1 MVIMCSEASADAN
14 LRTNSLS
21 SLLEMAVIAL
31 AVAGLLYFGYF
42 QLALWIWSQ
51 NLPFSLG
58 EITPWQQ
65 NYLGDRDG
73 IELYALYALV
83 FFNLLSVYALTYG
96 WGRFARKVPRYLLLL
111 PVGVGGAFL
120 YSIGFHPPMSVF
132 SEYSMLE
139 SAAQSF
145 TLILVILPIV
155 ALLYYLQKNSI
166 YGGAAAVAILLIP
179 VCFVSTA
186 AISWYDYSFI
196 LAPALRLFHGADVA
210 EIYFQYDLFLSL
222 LGLAWMKLSL
232 DLNSFQ
238 IVAQSSFYLLFWSIF
253 VFSGRWFVDK
263 RLAIFLLIALVLVRI
278 YPAMFDASEVLQV
291 TPFRLDMW
299 LILLLLVHFKGAQH
313 WSAGLFCGVML
324 LLHKNFGVIYSAA
337 YIQLL
342 LTVCVIDRVVIPG
355 KVIKTA
361 LLVLSS
367 FFKNNY
373 RNFALILLGAVA
385 HYLLFRNEN
394 AQAEFNF
401 VSLGIGFTKVAK
413 DSFYWYVMAMSGL
426 SFVLLLRLRPTVSDR
441 YWATGFCLI
450 YLVIGNSLYFFGRS
464 HENNII
470 NISASLLLLFFFLLD
485 MIGEILAKTPRGQ
498 KKLFIHRNLTVIASL
513 FFIVSIT
520 IWYGDRIADRVA
532 TQVGNLVKGQFI
544 YPSSVSEQEVLNAIA
559 EVKSVTGE
567 TPKVYFVGDN
577 DFLMDYYG
585 GYAPVGYY
593 SPVYASISKREFN
606 RFLQELLDQ
615 GYYLVIDNGLI
626 KEVLTSAIN
635 FSSNQRIAGRV
646 VVWKQSEI

>member
-1 MVIMCSEASADAN
+1 MRSEASARQTPVN
-14 LRTNSLS
+14 LRINSLS
-21 SLLEMAVIAL
+21 NLLEMAVIAL

-42 QLALWIWSQ
+42 QLAPWIWGQS
-51 NLPFSLG
+51 LPFSP
-58 EITPWQQ
+58 EDITPWVLFIL
-65 NYLGDRDG
+65 NDRDG
-73 IELYALYALV
+73 GELYALYALM

-96 WGRFARKVPRYLLLL
+96 WGRFARKAPRYLLLL
-111 PVGVGGAFL
+111 PAVVAGVFL

-132 SEYSMLE
+132 AEHSMLE
-139 SAAQSF
+139 SAAQSL
-145 TLILVILPIV
+145 TLILVILPII
-155 ALLYYLQKNSI
+155 ALLYYLQQNSI
-166 YGGAAAVAILLIP
+166 YGGAAVAILLIP

-210 EIYFQYDLFLSL
+210 EVYFQYDLFLSL
-222 LGLAWMKLSL
+222 LGLAWMKLSF

-238 IVAQSSFYLLFWSIF
+238 IVAQSSFYLLFWSVF
-253 VFSGRWFVDK
+253 VFSSRWFMDK
-263 RLAIFLLIALVLVRI
+263 RLVIFLLIALVLVRI
-278 YPAMFDASEVLQV
+278 YPGMFDASEVLQV

-299 LILLLLVHFKGAQH
+299 LILLLLVHFKGVQH
-313 WSAGLFCGVML
+313 WSAGLFCGLML

-342 LTVCVIDRVVIPG
+342 LTLCIIDRVVIPG

-373 RNFALILLGAVA
+373 RNFALILLGAVV
-385 HYLLFRNEN
+385 HFLLFRNEN

-401 VSLGIGFTKVAK
+401 VSLGIGFTKVAR
-413 DSFYWYVMAMSGL
+413 DSFYWYVVAMSGL
-426 SFVLLLRLRPTVSDR
+426 SFVLLLRLRPIVSNR

-485 MIGEILAKTPRGQ
+485 MIGKILAKTPRGQ
-498 KKLFIHRNLTVIASL
+498 RKLFIQRNLTVIVSL

-532 TQVGNLVKGQFI
+532 TQVGNLVKRQFI
-544 YPSSVSEQEVLNAIA
+544 YPSSVSAQEVLNAIA

-593 SPVYASISKREFN
+593 SPVYASISKREFD
-606 RFLQELLDQ
+606 RFLQGLLDQ

-626 KEVLTSAIN
+626 KDVLTSAIN
-635 FSSNQRIAGRV
+635 FSSNKRIAGRV